1 MRTGKRG
8 WLAVLG
14 SLAIAGVAAFAA
26 TTPASAPAPVSAPT
40 PTAEL
45 PDWLFP
51 IDPNSLHPPKTP
63 PPKPDDQEPLKLP
76 HSKESFTAARIG
88 DVYNPPD
95 WHPEDHGPMPDIVA
109 KGRKPDVIAC
119 AFCHTPTGQGRPENA
134 PIAGLPEG
142 YFRQQLLDMRSGARK
157 PVGPKEYAPNQAMAK
172 LAHALKDTEID
183 EAAKYFAPLKLR
195 RHVWV
200 VESLRIPR
208 AEPAAWIYEE
218 VGGTEDLEDRLIE
231 VTNALDRHERRD
243 DRLEYTAYAPPG
255 SLNKGKLLV
264 TAGGEGGKTT
274 QKCATCHGPKFQ
286 GVDNV
291 PPLAGRSPSYLLRQ
305 LLSFQHGLRA
315 NEAGKQMQPV
325 VEKLELADMVAI
337 AAYLASLYP
346 TPPVPPPPPPAPP
359 AAPTPAPTPAQ

>member
-1 MRTGKRG
+1 MADSAPMQTRTRSG
-8 WLAVLG
+8 WVVVLG
-14 SLAIAGVAAFAA
+14 ALTAGPLALLSLADGA
-26 TTPASAPAPVSAPT
+26 TATAPPAPEGPA
-40 PTAEL
+40 L

-51 IDPNSLHPPKTP
+51 IDPNAAHPPQP
-63 PPKPDDQEPLKLP
+63 PPAPPDDKEPLKLP
-76 HSKESFTAARIG
+76 HSKESFTAARIA
-88 DVYNPPD
+88 DRFDPPD

-119 AFCHTPTGQGRPENA
+119 AYCHTPTGQGRPENA
-134 PIAGLPEG
+134 PVAGLPEA

-172 LAHALKDTEID
+172 LAHALKDSEID
-183 EAAKYFAPLKLR
+183 ESAKYFAAQKLR

-208 AEPAAWIYEE
+208 AEPAAWIYQE
-218 VGGTEDLEDRLIE
+218 VGGTEDLEGRLLE
-231 VTNALDRHERRD
+231 VTNALERHERRD

-255 SLNKGKLLV
+255 ALLLGKRLV
-264 TAGGEGGKTT
+264 TAAEGGKT

-286 GVDNV
+286 GIENV

-305 LLSFQHGLRA
+305 MLAFQHGLRR
-315 NEAGKQMQPV
+315 NEAGKQMEPV

-337 AAYLASLYP
+337 AAYLGSLYP
-346 TPPVPPPPPPAPP
+346 
-359 AAPTPAPTPAQ
+359 Q

>member
-1 MRTGKRG
+1 VADSAPMQTATRVRWGF
-8 WLAVLG
+8 AVL
-14 SLAIAGVAAFAA
+14 LAIGAAAWAA
-26 TTPASAPAPVSAPT
+26 TPAPAPEDPA
-40 PTAEL
+40 L

-51 IDPNSLHPPKTP
+51 IDPNSAHPPKP
-63 PPKPDDQEPLKLP
+63 PPPPPDDKELLTLP
-76 HSKESFTAARIG
+76 HSKESFTAARIA
-88 DVYNPPD
+88 DHFDPPD

-134 PIAGLPEG
+134 PIAGLPEA
-142 YFRQQLLDMRSGARK
+142 YFREQLLDMRSGARK
-157 PVGPKEYAPNQAMAK
+157 PVGPKEFLPNQGMAK
-172 LAHALKDTEID
+172 LAHALKDDEID
-183 EAAKYFAPLKLR
+183 ASAKYFAPLKLR

-218 VGGTEDLEDRLIE
+218 VGGTEDLDGRLLE

-243 DRLEYTAYAPPG
+243 DRLEYTAYVPPG
-255 SLNKGKLLV
+255 SLLKGKLLV

-286 GVDNV
+286 GVDQV

-305 LLSFQHGLRA
+305 MLSFQHKQRE

-337 AAYLASLYP
+337 AAYLGSLYP
-346 TPPVPPPPPPAPP
+346 TPPVAPPPPPAP
-359 AAPTPAPTPAQ
+359 AAQ

>member
-1 MRTGKRG
+1 MHSRIRVRVRVPG
-8 WLAVLG
+8 AVALISVALG
-14 SLAIAGVAAFAA
+14 ALAA
-26 TTPASAPAPVSAPT
+26 TPPPAAEPA
-40 PTAEL
+40 L

-51 IDPNSLHPPKTP
+51 IDPNAAHPPQP
-63 PPKPDDQEPLKLP
+63 PPPPRDDKEPLKLP
-76 HSKESFTAARIG
+76 HSKESFTAARIA

-109 KGRKPDVIAC
+109 RGRKPDVIAC

-172 LAHALKDTEID
+172 LAHALKDAEID
-183 EAAKYFAPLKLR
+183 ESAKYFAQQKLR
-195 RHVWV
+195 RHVWI

-218 VGGTEDLEDRLIE
+218 VGGTEDLGGRLLE
-231 VTNALDRHERRD
+231 VTNAMERHERRD

-255 SLNKGKLLV
+255 SLLKGKQLV
-264 TAGGEGGKTT
+264 TGGEGAKVT
-274 QKCATCHGPKFQ
+274 QKCATCHGPKLQ
-286 GVDNV
+286 GIENV
-291 PPLAGRSPSYLLRQ
+291 PALAGRSPSYLLRQ
-305 LLSFQHGLRA
+305 LLSFQHGLRS

-337 AAYLASLYP
+337 AAYLGSLYP
-346 TPPVPPPPPPAPP
+346 
-359 AAPTPAPTPAQ
+359 Q